1 MSCKNWEYV
10 SERSLESRQS
20 NTWNSSVQS
29 LSRVRLFATTW
40 AAALQASLSITNSQ
54 SLLKLVSI
62 ESVMPSSHFILFH
75 LLLLLPSILPS
86 IRAFSSESVLCIRW
100 PKCWSFSFRISV
112 SNEYSGLIS
121 FRINWFDL
129 LEVQRILKHVLQHHS
144 SISLILQHS
153 LLFFSTYYYLE

>member
-10 SERSLESRQS
+10 SERSLQSRQS
-20 NTWNSSVQS
+20 HTWNSSVQS

-62 ESVMPSSHFILFH
+62 ESVMPSSHFILCH

-100 PKCWSFSFRISV
+100 PKCWSWSFSFRISV

-121 FRINWFDL
+121 FRNNWFDL
-129 LEVQRILKHVLQHHS
+129 LEVLRTLKHVL
-144 SISLILQHS
+144 
-153 LLFFSTYYYLE
+153 